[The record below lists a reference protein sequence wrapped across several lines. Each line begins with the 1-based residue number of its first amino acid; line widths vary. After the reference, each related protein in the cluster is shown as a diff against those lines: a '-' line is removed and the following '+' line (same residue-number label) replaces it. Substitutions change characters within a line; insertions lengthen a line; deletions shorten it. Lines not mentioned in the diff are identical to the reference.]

1 MRRFV
6 ARLWTFFHFTR
17 AEAELSRELSAHLQL
32 LEDRYVADGMSPDE
46 ARFAA
51 RRAFG
56 GQVEQMKERQRDTRG
71 FRVLDEGWLDIKL
84 GARMLVKYPGLTLVA
99 VFALSLAI
107 AGGAAYLE
115 FLNDMTRPTLPG
127 SDGDRVVGIY
137 NWDVAQGTAE
147 HRALSEFA
155 SWRGQLRSIED
166 LGAAAMF
173 ERNLATRDGR
183 SEPVSGVQISAS
195 AFRLMPAAPLLG
207 RPLVPTDEEP
217 SAAPV
222 AVIGESLWHARF
234 GADPGIIGQTITL
247 GSESHTVVG
256 VMPQAF
262 GFPVNQTLWV
272 PLRLDAT
279 TVRRDEGPPIRM
291 FGRLAPGV
299 TAGEAEAELA
309 AFAARSSLGSVEPV
323 RPLQPQVEPWVT
335 SLWSSVEDG
344 PIQLAILYS
353 ANLFFIGLLAVA
365 GANVATLVFAR
376 TATRESEITV
386 RTALGASRGRIIAQ
400 LFAEALVLCSLAGAV
415 GLWIASLALAWGKEQ
430 WLAGTAG
437 GARPPFWWN
446 DRFESETLFYT
457 AALALFA
464 ATIVGVLPG
473 LKATG
478 PEMQVRLKQAA
489 VGGSSMKFGGVWT
502 GVIVGQVALTVIFL
516 LSAVSLGW
524 NLYASGYQGDG
535 VTFAAHQFL
544 SARLEADTTASAGP
558 GADAV
563 TRQRRM
569 LDASY
574 RELERRL
581 LDEPGVT
588 GVTYASAFPGMKYG
602 EFILELADS
611 TIPPPPGVDLLWV
624 RTAAVADDFFETFD
638 LAVVAGRGFTAVDV
652 AFDRPVAVVDETFV
666 ATVLGGRNP
675 IGQLLRERNM
685 DEGANE
691 TARAA
696 EPPWYEIVGVVRD
709 LSTRA
714 VKTSEDAVLYRPT
727 SPSSAAPLVMAVRV
741 AGDAGVVAPR
751 LRALAAETDPTLRLH
766 EVMSLDQVNDADRVA
781 FRFFLWVIAIVSG
794 VALIL
799 AAAGVYALLSF
810 TVVRRTREIGIR
822 AAVGA
827 DQRRILTGI
836 FSRAFSQVGLGIMA
850 GSIPGTLLVA
860 FGAPEVA
867 RGSGPTMALAAF
879 LGVATFT
886 LAVTVLA
893 CVVPAQRAL
902 RIQPTEALRA
912 DA

>member
-1 MRRFV
+1 M
-6 ARLWTFFHFTR
+6 
-17 AEAELSRELSAHLQL
+17 SA
-32 LEDRYVADGMSPDE
+32 DE

-56 GQVEQMKERQRDTRG
+56 GQVEQMKERRRDARG
-71 FRVLDEGWLDIKL
+71 FRFLDEGWLDVKL
-84 GARMLVKYPGLTLVA
+84 GARMLVKYPGLTLAA

-127 SDGDRVVGIY
+127 KDGDRVVGIY
-137 NWDVAQGTAE
+137 NWDVAQRTAE
-147 HRALSEFA
+147 HRALPDFA
-155 SWRGQLRSIED
+155 AWRDQRRSIED
-166 LGAAAMF
+166 LGAYTVL
-173 ERNLATRDGR
+173 ERNLVTDDGR

-195 AFRLMPAAPLLG
+195 AFRVMFAPPLRG
-207 RPLVPTDEEP
+207 RPLVQADEEP

-222 AVIGESLWHARF
+222 AVIGESLWRARF
-234 GADPGIIGQTITL
+234 AADAGIIGKTVRL
-247 GSESHTVVG
+247 GPDSHTVVG
-256 VMPQAF
+256 VMPEAF

-272 PLRLDAT
+272 PLRLDASSL
-279 TVRRDEGPPIRM
+279 RHGEGPPIRM
-291 FGRLAPGV
+291 FGRLASGV
-299 TAGEAEAELA
+299 SPDEAEAELTA
-309 AFAARSSLGSVEPV
+309 VAARSNLVTVDPA
-323 RPLQPQVEPWVT
+323 RQLRPQVEPWVT
-335 SLWSSVEDG
+335 SLWSSAQDG
-344 PIQLAILYS
+344 QLQLVILYS

-400 LFAEALVLCSLAGAV
+400 LFAEALVLCSIAAAV
-415 GLWIASLALAWGKEQ
+415 GLGIASLALTWGQ
-430 WLAGTAG
+430 DRWLEGTAG

-446 DRFESETLFYT
+446 DQLASETLSYT
-457 AALALFA
+457 ATLALLA
-464 ATIVGVLPG
+464 ATIVGVVPG

-478 PEMQVRLKQAA
+478 PEMQARLKHATA
-489 VGGSSMKFGGVWT
+489 GGSSMKFGGVWT

-524 NLYASGYQGDG
+524 NLYASGYQGGG
-535 VTFAAHQFL
+535 VTFPANQFL
-544 SARLEADTTASAGP
+544 SARLEADIPASDGAT
-558 GADAV
+558 ADAV
-563 TRQRRM
+563 GRQRRT
-569 LDASY
+569 LDVNY

-588 GVTYASAFPGMKYG
+588 GVTYASAFPGLKYG
-602 EFILELADS
+602 EFILELQDP

-624 RTAAVADDFFETFD
+624 RTTHVADDFFETFD
-638 LAVVAGRGFTAVDV
+638 VPVVTGRGFTAADV
-652 AFDRPVAVVDETFV
+652 EFDRPVAVVDETFV

-675 IGQLLRERNM
+675 IGQLVRER
-685 DEGANE
+685 DLDQGANRPAKADQAPQ
-691 TARAA
+691 T
-696 EPPWYEIVGVVRD
+696 WYEIVGVVRD
-709 LSTRA
+709 ISTLA
-714 VKTSEDAVLYRPT
+714 IKTSEDAVLYRPAK
-727 SPSSAAPLVMAVRV
+727 PSSVAPLLMAVRV
-741 AGDAGVVAPR
+741 AGDAGIIGPRVRAVA
-751 LRALAAETDPTLRLH
+751 AATDPTMRLH
-766 EVMSLDQVNDADRVA
+766 EVMSLDQMDDADQLA
-781 FRFFLWVIAIVSG
+781 FRFFLWVIAIVSA
-794 VALIL
+794 VALVL

-827 DQRRILTGI
+827 DQRRILAGI

-867 RGSGPTMALAAF
+867 RGSGLTMALAAF
-879 LGVATFT
+879 LGVATFM

-893 CVVPAQRAL
+893 CVVPAKRAL
-902 RIQPTEALRA
+902 RIQPTDALRA